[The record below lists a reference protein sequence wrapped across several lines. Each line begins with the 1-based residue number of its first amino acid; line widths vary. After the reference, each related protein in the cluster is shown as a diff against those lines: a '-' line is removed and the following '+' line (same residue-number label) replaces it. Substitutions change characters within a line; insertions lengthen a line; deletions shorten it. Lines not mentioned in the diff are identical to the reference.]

1 MSPPS
6 PTFSVAQLQGGSE
19 DGLIV
24 PLPMNCLPDALPL
37 CLELNGRLYYPD
49 GRLKSGMPRY
59 SLQGREIR
67 HLTKGS
73 LL

>member
-1 MSPPS
+1 MLSPS
-6 PTFSVAQLQGGSE
+6 ASFSVAQLQGGSE

-24 PLPMNCLPDALPL
+24 PLPKNSDPDALPF

-49 GRLKSGMPRY
+49 GRLKCGMPRY
-59 SLQGREIR
+59 SIQGREIR